1 MVVPIVGEGAPKGGR
16 PCGGAE
22 GTRVG
27 LVRPS
32 VSGLVAVPAG
42 WQSLPGLRGSV
53 AQRVDGARVVTCVY
67 AVEETVWLLTI
78 FDKYEKDN
86 IADKELKALVAAIP

>member
-1 MVVPIVGEGAPKGGR
+1 MRRCRGTAGWASAAFGQW
-16 PCGGAE
+16 PCGRA
-22 GTRVG
+22 
-27 LVRPS
+27 
-32 VSGLVAVPAG
+32 AG
-42 WQSLPGLRGSV
+42 WQFLPGLRGSV